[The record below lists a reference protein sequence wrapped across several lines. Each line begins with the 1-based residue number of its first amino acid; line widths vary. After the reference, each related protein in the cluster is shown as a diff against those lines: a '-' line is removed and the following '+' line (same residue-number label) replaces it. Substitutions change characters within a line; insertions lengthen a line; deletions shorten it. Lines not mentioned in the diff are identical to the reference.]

1 MDNAFLEKLVNEKI
15 QTTYAKI
22 ITYSF
27 DEKPLSSI
35 EGRVSSGSIQ
45 ANGASAVRRTLS
57 LSMVAKP
64 EIANIESLDNEIAIN
79 KKVKVYI
86 GRKNGFADYQK
97 YGDIVWFNCGLYVIS
112 SASINQST
120 SGWTISISGKDKMA
134 LLDGTAGGT
143 LPTAVTF
150 HEIFEDLGDGNY
162 KIDYPTIYQI
172 IQEAVNH
179 YGEIPLHD
187 IIINDLD
194 KVAKVL
200 IKYIGGKPIYF
211 AENYASF
218 AYAEDAVHTQK
229 YTYGQDVGYE
239 FTAFTYPGELVL
251 AAGATVVNLLEKICQ
266 ILGNYEYFFDLDGRF
281 IFQEKKNYLNTVSPI
296 AYLVPQDYIQSYS
309 TEAAYEI
316 RDSDTLVSLTRS
328 PRYED
333 IKNDFVVWGKNDSG
347 VDIHYR
353 LVIDEKPVLNKCKKY
368 MWSVV
373 DVMGDVI
380 NYLYTDTN
388 TKPDGAN
395 ELAASP
401 CEEWREEIYRNALER
416 QAQAQSTEPYDAEM
430 LAFWRLLYDPDN
442 KDWIYPDY
450 PEYNYWSPSVR
461 EDPASLVFWIDFI
474 DTTSEVGKY
483 AVSQIGRRMK
493 VVNND
498 NIKILFTKEI
508 PPIVFIPDY
517 QKVADLLEIEAP
529 ALKFTGTLAGATSCL
544 GNNRGFATFS
554 WRDVSQKGYSS
565 NGTDWTPARVL
576 YGFDAV
582 GCSNTRMVA
591 VDNTNKRSYYS
602 DNGGISWKTGSYSVG
617 FNILNITYC
626 NDRFLGFTG
635 SGSSFKIVHS
645 YDGISW
651 TITSDI
657 LPSRWKNDWGSF
669 AYGNGVYI
677 ARSNDSGFMYSTD
690 GLSWEHIT
698 VPSVKPGTTTSCLWN
713 KITYF
718 KGKFIATA
726 YGRDCVITS
735 ADGKNWEFV
744 ILPEKQYSQI
754 LVEYKDK
761 LYSFDNGHASLVT
774 EDGTTWTVWQDMSYI
789 KAAAVSQGKL
799 LLINRDET
807 YQCTEDMKNWI
818 TANYA
823 AAVREYCAANE
834 TNYLFQLSPQ
844 VESSFVHSS
853 TGSSAFDEIRNLLY
867 QYLVYNTTI
876 SISCL
881 PRYWYEPN
889 NMIYLE
895 NRENDIQGNYVITQ
909 YSLPLTYNG
918 TMSITMTQALTR
930 V

>member
-1 MDNAFLEKLVNEKI
+1 MNNSLLEKLVNEKI

-35 EGRVSSGSIQ
+35 EGRVSGGSIQ

-64 EIANIESLDNEIAIN
+64 EIANIENFDNEIAIN
-79 KKVKVYI
+79 KKVKIYI
-86 GRKNGFADYQK
+86 GRLVENE
-97 YGDIVWFNCGLYVIS
+97 IMWFNCGFYVIS
-112 SASINQST
+112 NASVNQST

-187 IIINDLD
+187 IIINDLE

-218 AYAEDAVHTQK
+218 AYAEDAVHIQK

-316 RDSDTLVSLTRS
+316 KDSDTLVSLTRS

-333 IKNDFVVWGKNDSG
+333 IKNDFVVWGKNTSG

-373 DVMGDVI
+373 NDMGDVI

-388 TKPDGAN
+388 TKPAEAK

-416 QAQAQSTEPYDAEM
+416 QVQAQSTEPYDAEM
-430 LAFWRLLYDPDN
+430 LAFWRLLYNPDN
-442 KDWIYPDY
+442 KDWVYANY
-450 PEYNYWSPSVR
+450 PEYNHWNPSVR
-461 EDPASLVFWIDFI
+461 EDPASLIFWIDFI

-498 NIKILFTKEI
+498 SIKILFTKQI

-517 QKVADLLEIEAP
+517 QEVADLLEIEYA
-529 ALKFTGTLAGATSCL
+529 
-544 GNNRGFATFS
+544 
-554 WRDVSQKGYSS
+554 
-565 NGTDWTPARVL
+565 
-576 YGFDAV
+576 DAED
-582 GCSNTRMVA
+582 A
-591 VDNTNKRSYYS
+591 
-602 DNGGISWKTGSYSVG
+602 
-617 FNILNITYC
+617 
-626 NDRFLGFTG
+626 
-635 SGSSFKIVHS
+635 
-645 YDGISW
+645 
-651 TITSDI
+651 
-657 LPSRWKNDWGSF
+657 
-669 AYGNGVYI
+669 A
-677 ARSNDSGFMYSTD
+677 
-690 GLSWEHIT
+690 
-698 VPSVKPGTTTSCLWN
+698 
-713 KITYF
+713 
-718 KGKFIATA
+718 
-726 YGRDCVITS
+726 
-735 ADGKNWEFV
+735 
-744 ILPEKQYSQI
+744 EK
-754 LVEYKDK
+754 
-761 LYSFDNGHASLVT
+761 
-774 EDGTTWTVWQDMSYI
+774 
-789 KAAAVSQGKL
+789 
-799 LLINRDET
+799 
-807 YQCTEDMKNWI
+807 
-818 TANYA
+818 
-823 AAVREYCAANE
+823 VREYCAANE
-834 TNYLFQLSPQ
+834 TNYFFQLSPQ
-844 VESSFVHSS
+844 VESSFVNSS

-895 NRENDIQGNYVITQ
+895 NRENGIQGNYVITQ

>member
-1 MDNAFLEKLVNEKI
+1 MNNSLLEKLVNEKI

-22 ITYSF
+22 VTYSF

-35 EGRVSSGSIQ
+35 EGRVSGGSIQ

-64 EIANIESLDNEIAIN
+64 EIANIENFDNEIAIN
-79 KKVKVYI
+79 KKVKIYI
-86 GRKNGFADYQK
+86 GRLVENE
-97 YGDIVWFNCGLYVIS
+97 IMWFNCGFYVIS
-112 SASINQST
+112 NASVNQST

-187 IIINDLD
+187 IIINDLE

-218 AYAEDAVHTQK
+218 AYAEDAVHIQK

-316 RDSDTLVSLTRS
+316 KDSDTLVSLTRS

-333 IKNDFVVWGKNDSG
+333 IKNDFVVWGKNTSG

-373 DVMGDVI
+373 NDMGDVI
-380 NYLYTDTN
+380 NYLYTDIN
-388 TKPDGAN
+388 TKPAEAK

-416 QAQAQSTEPYDAEM
+416 QVQAQSTEPYDAEM
-430 LAFWRLLYDPDN
+430 LAFWRLLYNPDN
-442 KDWIYPDY
+442 KDWVYANY
-450 PEYNYWSPSVR
+450 PEYNHWNPSVR
-461 EDPASLVFWIDFI
+461 EDPASLIFWIDFI

-498 NIKILFTKEI
+498 SIKILFTKQI

-517 QKVADLLEIEAP
+517 QEVADLLEIEYA
-529 ALKFTGTLAGATSCL
+529 
-544 GNNRGFATFS
+544 
-554 WRDVSQKGYSS
+554 
-565 NGTDWTPARVL
+565 
-576 YGFDAV
+576 DAED
-582 GCSNTRMVA
+582 A
-591 VDNTNKRSYYS
+591 
-602 DNGGISWKTGSYSVG
+602 
-617 FNILNITYC
+617 
-626 NDRFLGFTG
+626 
-635 SGSSFKIVHS
+635 
-645 YDGISW
+645 
-651 TITSDI
+651 
-657 LPSRWKNDWGSF
+657 
-669 AYGNGVYI
+669 A
-677 ARSNDSGFMYSTD
+677 
-690 GLSWEHIT
+690 
-698 VPSVKPGTTTSCLWN
+698 
-713 KITYF
+713 
-718 KGKFIATA
+718 
-726 YGRDCVITS
+726 
-735 ADGKNWEFV
+735 
-744 ILPEKQYSQI
+744 EK
-754 LVEYKDK
+754 
-761 LYSFDNGHASLVT
+761 
-774 EDGTTWTVWQDMSYI
+774 
-789 KAAAVSQGKL
+789 
-799 LLINRDET
+799 
-807 YQCTEDMKNWI
+807 
-818 TANYA
+818 
-823 AAVREYCAANE
+823 VREYCAANE
-834 TNYLFQLSPQ
+834 TNYFFQLSLQ
-844 VESSFVHSS
+844 VESSFVNSS

-895 NRENDIQGNYVITQ
+895 NRENGIQGNYVITQ

>member
-1 MDNAFLEKLVNEKI
+1 MNNSLLEKLVNEKI

-22 ITYSF
+22 VTYSF

-35 EGRVSSGSIQ
+35 EGRVSGGSIQ

-64 EIANIESLDNEIAIN
+64 EIANIENLDNEIAIN

-86 GRKNGFADYQK
+86 GRLVKNE
-97 YGDIVWFNCGLYVIS
+97 IMWFNCGFYVIS
-112 SASINQST
+112 SASVNQST

-187 IIINDLD
+187 IIINDLE

-239 FTAFTYPGELVL
+239 FTTFTYPGELVL

-309 TEAAYEI
+309 TEATYEI
-316 RDSDTLVSLTRS
+316 KDSDTLVSLTRS

-333 IKNDFVVWGKNDSG
+333 IKNDFVVWGKNASG

-373 DVMGDVI
+373 DDAGDVI

-388 TKPDGAN
+388 TKPAEAK

-401 CEEWREEIYRNALER
+401 CGEWREEIYRNALER
-416 QAQAQSTEPYDAEM
+416 QVQAQSTEPYDAEM
-430 LAFWRLLYDPDN
+430 LAFWRLLYNPDN
-442 KDWIYPDY
+442 KDWVYADY
-450 PEYNYWSPSVR
+450 PAYNYWNPSVK
-461 EDPASLVFWIDFI
+461 EDPASLIFWIDFI

-498 NIKILFTKEI
+498 DIKILFTKQI

-517 QKVADLLEIEAP
+517 QEVADLLEIEYA
-529 ALKFTGTLAGATSCL
+529 
-544 GNNRGFATFS
+544 
-554 WRDVSQKGYSS
+554 
-565 NGTDWTPARVL
+565 
-576 YGFDAV
+576 DAED
-582 GCSNTRMVA
+582 A
-591 VDNTNKRSYYS
+591 
-602 DNGGISWKTGSYSVG
+602 
-617 FNILNITYC
+617 
-626 NDRFLGFTG
+626 
-635 SGSSFKIVHS
+635 
-645 YDGISW
+645 
-651 TITSDI
+651 
-657 LPSRWKNDWGSF
+657 
-669 AYGNGVYI
+669 A
-677 ARSNDSGFMYSTD
+677 
-690 GLSWEHIT
+690 
-698 VPSVKPGTTTSCLWN
+698 
-713 KITYF
+713 
-718 KGKFIATA
+718 
-726 YGRDCVITS
+726 
-735 ADGKNWEFV
+735 
-744 ILPEKQYSQI
+744 EK
-754 LVEYKDK
+754 
-761 LYSFDNGHASLVT
+761 
-774 EDGTTWTVWQDMSYI
+774 
-789 KAAAVSQGKL
+789 
-799 LLINRDET
+799 
-807 YQCTEDMKNWI
+807 
-818 TANYA
+818 
-823 AAVREYCAANE
+823 VREYCAANE
-834 TNYLFQLSPQ
+834 TNYFFQLSPQ

-867 QYLVYNTTI
+867 QYLIYNTTI

-895 NRENDIQGNYVITQ
+895 NRENGIQGNYVITQ

>member
-1 MDNAFLEKLVNEKI
+1 MDNILLEKLVNEKI

-35 EGRVSSGSIQ
+35 EGRVSGGSIQ

-64 EIANIESLDNEIAIN
+64 EIANIENLDNEIAIN
-79 KKVKVYI
+79 KKIKVYI
-86 GRKNGFADYQK
+86 GRLVENE
-97 YGDIVWFNCGLYVIS
+97 IMWFNCGFYVIS
-112 SASINQST
+112 SASVNQST

-187 IIINDLD
+187 IIINDLE

-316 RDSDTLVSLTRS
+316 KDSDTLVSLTRS

-333 IKNDFVVWGKNDSG
+333 IKNDFVVWGKNASG

-373 DVMGDVI
+373 NDMGDVI

-388 TKPDGAN
+388 TKPAEAK
-395 ELAASP
+395 ELVASP

-416 QAQAQSTEPYDAEM
+416 QAQVQPTEPYDAEM

-442 KDWIYPDY
+442 KDWVYADY
-450 PEYNYWSPSVR
+450 PEYNHWNPSVR

-498 NIKILFTKEI
+498 NIKILFTKQI

-517 QKVADLLEIEAP
+517 QEVADLLEIEYINAE
-529 ALKFTGTLAGATSCL
+529 
-544 GNNRGFATFS
+544 
-554 WRDVSQKGYSS
+554 
-565 NGTDWTPARVL
+565 
-576 YGFDAV
+576 DA
-582 GCSNTRMVA
+582 A
-591 VDNTNKRSYYS
+591 
-602 DNGGISWKTGSYSVG
+602 
-617 FNILNITYC
+617 
-626 NDRFLGFTG
+626 
-635 SGSSFKIVHS
+635 
-645 YDGISW
+645 
-651 TITSDI
+651 
-657 LPSRWKNDWGSF
+657 
-669 AYGNGVYI
+669 
-677 ARSNDSGFMYSTD
+677 
-690 GLSWEHIT
+690 
-698 VPSVKPGTTTSCLWN
+698 
-713 KITYF
+713 
-718 KGKFIATA
+718 
-726 YGRDCVITS
+726 
-735 ADGKNWEFV
+735 
-744 ILPEKQYSQI
+744 EK
-754 LVEYKDK
+754 
-761 LYSFDNGHASLVT
+761 
-774 EDGTTWTVWQDMSYI
+774 
-789 KAAAVSQGKL
+789 
-799 LLINRDET
+799 
-807 YQCTEDMKNWI
+807 
-818 TANYA
+818 
-823 AAVREYCAANE
+823 VREYCAANE
-834 TNYLFQLSPQ
+834 TNYFFQLSPQ

-867 QYLVYNTTI
+867 QYLIYNTTI

-895 NRENDIQGNYVITQ
+895 NRENGIQGNYVITQ

>member
-1 MDNAFLEKLVNEKI
+1 MNNSLLKKLVNEKI

-22 ITYSF
+22 VTYSF

-35 EGRVSSGSIQ
+35 EGRVSGGSIQ

-64 EIANIESLDNEIAIN
+64 EIANIENLDNEIAIN

-86 GRKNGFADYQK
+86 GRLMENE
-97 YGDIVWFNCGLYVIS
+97 IMWFNCGFYVIS
-112 SASINQST
+112 SASVNQST

-187 IIINDLD
+187 IIINDLE

-218 AYAEDAVHTQK
+218 AYAEDAVHTKK

-296 AYLVPQDYIQSYS
+296 TYLVPQDYIQSYS
-309 TEAAYEI
+309 TEATYEI
-316 RDSDTLVSLTRS
+316 KDSDTLVSLTRS

-333 IKNDFVVWGKNDSG
+333 IKNDFVVWGKNASG

-373 DVMGDVI
+373 NDMGDVI

-388 TKPDGAN
+388 TKPAEAK
-395 ELAASP
+395 ELVASP

-416 QAQAQSTEPYDAEM
+416 QAQVQSTEPYDAEM

-442 KDWIYPDY
+442 KDWVYADY
-450 PEYNYWSPSVR
+450 PEYNYWNPSVR

-498 NIKILFTKEI
+498 DIKILFTKQI

-517 QKVADLLEIEAP
+517 QEVADLLEIEYTNAE
-529 ALKFTGTLAGATSCL
+529 
-544 GNNRGFATFS
+544 
-554 WRDVSQKGYSS
+554 
-565 NGTDWTPARVL
+565 
-576 YGFDAV
+576 DA
-582 GCSNTRMVA
+582 A
-591 VDNTNKRSYYS
+591 
-602 DNGGISWKTGSYSVG
+602 
-617 FNILNITYC
+617 
-626 NDRFLGFTG
+626 
-635 SGSSFKIVHS
+635 
-645 YDGISW
+645 
-651 TITSDI
+651 
-657 LPSRWKNDWGSF
+657 
-669 AYGNGVYI
+669 
-677 ARSNDSGFMYSTD
+677 
-690 GLSWEHIT
+690 
-698 VPSVKPGTTTSCLWN
+698 
-713 KITYF
+713 
-718 KGKFIATA
+718 
-726 YGRDCVITS
+726 
-735 ADGKNWEFV
+735 
-744 ILPEKQYSQI
+744 EK
-754 LVEYKDK
+754 
-761 LYSFDNGHASLVT
+761 
-774 EDGTTWTVWQDMSYI
+774 
-789 KAAAVSQGKL
+789 
-799 LLINRDET
+799 
-807 YQCTEDMKNWI
+807 
-818 TANYA
+818 
-823 AAVREYCAANE
+823 VREYCAANE
-834 TNYLFQLSPQ
+834 TNYFFQLSPQ

-853 TGSSAFDEIRNLLY
+853 TGPSAFDEIRNLLY
-867 QYLVYNTTI
+867 QYLIYNTTI

-895 NRENDIQGNYVITQ
+895 NRENGIQGNYVITQ

>member
-1 MDNAFLEKLVNEKI
+1 MNNSLLEKLVNEKI

-22 ITYSF
+22 VTYSF

-35 EGRVSSGSIQ
+35 EGRVSGGSIQ

-57 LSMVAKP
+57 LSMAAKP
-64 EIANIESLDNEIAIN
+64 EIANIENLDNEIAIN

-86 GRKNGFADYQK
+86 GRLVENE
-97 YGDIVWFNCGLYVIS
+97 IMWFNCGFYVIS
-112 SASINQST
+112 SASVNQST

-187 IIINDLD
+187 IIINDLE

-316 RDSDTLVSLTRS
+316 KDSDTLVSLTRS

-333 IKNDFVVWGKNDSG
+333 IKNDFVVWGKNTSG

-373 DVMGDVI
+373 NDMGDVI

-388 TKPDGAN
+388 TKPAEAK

-416 QAQAQSTEPYDAEM
+416 QVQVQSTEPYDAEM
-430 LAFWRLLYDPDN
+430 LAFWRLLYNPDN
-442 KDWIYPDY
+442 KDWVYANY
-450 PEYNYWSPSVR
+450 PEYNHWNPSVR
-461 EDPASLVFWIDFI
+461 EDPASLIFWIDFI

-498 NIKILFTKEI
+498 SIKILFTKQI

-517 QKVADLLEIEAP
+517 QEVADLLEIEYAD
-529 ALKFTGTLAGATSCL
+529 AE
-544 GNNRGFATFS
+544 
-554 WRDVSQKGYSS
+554 
-565 NGTDWTPARVL
+565 
-576 YGFDAV
+576 DAV
-582 GCSNTRMVA
+582 
-591 VDNTNKRSYYS
+591 
-602 DNGGISWKTGSYSVG
+602 
-617 FNILNITYC
+617 
-626 NDRFLGFTG
+626 
-635 SGSSFKIVHS
+635 
-645 YDGISW
+645 
-651 TITSDI
+651 
-657 LPSRWKNDWGSF
+657 
-669 AYGNGVYI
+669 
-677 ARSNDSGFMYSTD
+677 
-690 GLSWEHIT
+690 
-698 VPSVKPGTTTSCLWN
+698 
-713 KITYF
+713 
-718 KGKFIATA
+718 
-726 YGRDCVITS
+726 
-735 ADGKNWEFV
+735 
-744 ILPEKQYSQI
+744 EK
-754 LVEYKDK
+754 
-761 LYSFDNGHASLVT
+761 
-774 EDGTTWTVWQDMSYI
+774 
-789 KAAAVSQGKL
+789 
-799 LLINRDET
+799 
-807 YQCTEDMKNWI
+807 
-818 TANYA
+818 
-823 AAVREYCAANE
+823 VREYCAANE
-834 TNYLFQLSPQ
+834 TNYFFQLSPQ
-844 VESSFVHSS
+844 VESSFVNSS

-895 NRENDIQGNYVITQ
+895 NRENGIQGNYVITQ

>member
-1 MDNAFLEKLVNEKI
+1 MNNSLLEKLVNEKI

-35 EGRVSSGSIQ
+35 EGRVSGGSIQ

-64 EIANIESLDNEIAIN
+64 EIANIENLDNEIAIN

-86 GRKNGFADYQK
+86 GRLMENE
-97 YGDIVWFNCGLYVIS
+97 IMWFNCGFYVIS
-112 SASINQST
+112 SASVNQST

-187 IIINDLD
+187 IIINDLE

-316 RDSDTLVSLTRS
+316 KDSDTLVSLTRS

-333 IKNDFVVWGKNDSG
+333 IKNDFVVWGKNASG

-373 DVMGDVI
+373 NDMGDVI

-388 TKPDGAN
+388 TKPAEAK

-416 QAQAQSTEPYDAEM
+416 QAQVQSTEPYDAEM

-442 KDWIYPDY
+442 KDWVYADY
-450 PEYNYWSPSVR
+450 PEYNHWNPSVR

-498 NIKILFTKEI
+498 DIKILFTKQI

-517 QKVADLLEIEAP
+517 QEVADLLEIEYTNAE
-529 ALKFTGTLAGATSCL
+529 
-544 GNNRGFATFS
+544 
-554 WRDVSQKGYSS
+554 
-565 NGTDWTPARVL
+565 
-576 YGFDAV
+576 DA
-582 GCSNTRMVA
+582 A
-591 VDNTNKRSYYS
+591 
-602 DNGGISWKTGSYSVG
+602 
-617 FNILNITYC
+617 
-626 NDRFLGFTG
+626 
-635 SGSSFKIVHS
+635 
-645 YDGISW
+645 
-651 TITSDI
+651 
-657 LPSRWKNDWGSF
+657 
-669 AYGNGVYI
+669 
-677 ARSNDSGFMYSTD
+677 
-690 GLSWEHIT
+690 
-698 VPSVKPGTTTSCLWN
+698 
-713 KITYF
+713 
-718 KGKFIATA
+718 
-726 YGRDCVITS
+726 
-735 ADGKNWEFV
+735 
-744 ILPEKQYSQI
+744 EK
-754 LVEYKDK
+754 
-761 LYSFDNGHASLVT
+761 
-774 EDGTTWTVWQDMSYI
+774 
-789 KAAAVSQGKL
+789 
-799 LLINRDET
+799 
-807 YQCTEDMKNWI
+807 
-818 TANYA
+818 
-823 AAVREYCAANE
+823 VREYCAANE
-834 TNYLFQLSPQ
+834 TNYFFQLSPQ

-853 TGSSAFDEIRNLLY
+853 TGPSAFDEIRNLLY
-867 QYLVYNTTI
+867 QYLIYNTTI

-895 NRENDIQGNYVITQ
+895 NRENGIQGNYVITQ

>member
-1 MDNAFLEKLVNEKI
+1 MNNSLLEKLVNEKI

-22 ITYSF
+22 VTYSF

-35 EGRVSSGSIQ
+35 EGRVSGGSIQ

-64 EIANIESLDNEIAIN
+64 EIANIENLDNEIAIN

-86 GRKNGFADYQK
+86 GRLMENE
-97 YGDIVWFNCGLYVIS
+97 IMWFNCGFYVIS
-112 SASINQST
+112 SASVNQST

-187 IIINDLD
+187 IIINDLE

-218 AYAEDAVHTQK
+218 AYAEDAIHTQK

-316 RDSDTLVSLTRS
+316 KDSDTLVSLTRS

-333 IKNDFVVWGKNDSG
+333 IKNDFVVWGKNASG

-373 DVMGDVI
+373 NDMGDVI

-388 TKPDGAN
+388 TKPAEAK
-395 ELAASP
+395 ELIASP

-416 QAQAQSTEPYDAEM
+416 QAQVQSTEPYDAEM

-442 KDWIYPDY
+442 KDWVYANYPA
-450 PEYNYWSPSVR
+450 YNHWNPSVR

-498 NIKILFTKEI
+498 SIKILFTKQI

-517 QKVADLLEIEAP
+517 QEVADLLEIEYTNAE
-529 ALKFTGTLAGATSCL
+529 
-544 GNNRGFATFS
+544 
-554 WRDVSQKGYSS
+554 
-565 NGTDWTPARVL
+565 
-576 YGFDAV
+576 DA
-582 GCSNTRMVA
+582 A
-591 VDNTNKRSYYS
+591 
-602 DNGGISWKTGSYSVG
+602 
-617 FNILNITYC
+617 
-626 NDRFLGFTG
+626 
-635 SGSSFKIVHS
+635 
-645 YDGISW
+645 
-651 TITSDI
+651 
-657 LPSRWKNDWGSF
+657 
-669 AYGNGVYI
+669 
-677 ARSNDSGFMYSTD
+677 
-690 GLSWEHIT
+690 
-698 VPSVKPGTTTSCLWN
+698 
-713 KITYF
+713 
-718 KGKFIATA
+718 
-726 YGRDCVITS
+726 
-735 ADGKNWEFV
+735 
-744 ILPEKQYSQI
+744 EK
-754 LVEYKDK
+754 
-761 LYSFDNGHASLVT
+761 
-774 EDGTTWTVWQDMSYI
+774 
-789 KAAAVSQGKL
+789 
-799 LLINRDET
+799 
-807 YQCTEDMKNWI
+807 
-818 TANYA
+818 
-823 AAVREYCAANE
+823 VREYCAANE
-834 TNYLFQLSPQ
+834 TNYFFQLSPQ

-867 QYLVYNTTI
+867 QYLIYNTTI

-895 NRENDIQGNYVITQ
+895 NRENGIQGNYVITQ

>member
-1 MDNAFLEKLVNEKI
+1 MNNQLLEKLVNEKI

-22 ITYSF
+22 VTYSF

-35 EGRVSSGSIQ
+35 EGRVSGGSIQ

-64 EIANIESLDNEIAIN
+64 EIANIENLDNEIAIN

-86 GRKNGFADYQK
+86 GRLAENE
-97 YGDIVWFNCGLYVIS
+97 IMWFNCGFYVIS
-112 SASINQST
+112 SASVNQST

-187 IIINDLD
+187 IIINDLE

-316 RDSDTLVSLTRS
+316 KDSDTLVSLTRS

-333 IKNDFVVWGKNDSG
+333 IKNDFVVWGKNASG

-373 DVMGDVI
+373 NDMGDVI

-388 TKPDGAN
+388 AKPAEAK

-416 QAQAQSTEPYDAEM
+416 QAQVQSTEPYDAEM

-442 KDWIYPDY
+442 KDWVYANY
-450 PEYNYWSPSVR
+450 PEYNHWNPSVR

-498 NIKILFTKEI
+498 NIKILFTKQI

-517 QKVADLLEIEAP
+517 QEVADLLEIEYTNAE
-529 ALKFTGTLAGATSCL
+529 
-544 GNNRGFATFS
+544 
-554 WRDVSQKGYSS
+554 
-565 NGTDWTPARVL
+565 
-576 YGFDAV
+576 DA
-582 GCSNTRMVA
+582 A
-591 VDNTNKRSYYS
+591 
-602 DNGGISWKTGSYSVG
+602 
-617 FNILNITYC
+617 
-626 NDRFLGFTG
+626 
-635 SGSSFKIVHS
+635 
-645 YDGISW
+645 
-651 TITSDI
+651 
-657 LPSRWKNDWGSF
+657 
-669 AYGNGVYI
+669 
-677 ARSNDSGFMYSTD
+677 
-690 GLSWEHIT
+690 
-698 VPSVKPGTTTSCLWN
+698 
-713 KITYF
+713 
-718 KGKFIATA
+718 
-726 YGRDCVITS
+726 
-735 ADGKNWEFV
+735 
-744 ILPEKQYSQI
+744 EK
-754 LVEYKDK
+754 
-761 LYSFDNGHASLVT
+761 
-774 EDGTTWTVWQDMSYI
+774 
-789 KAAAVSQGKL
+789 
-799 LLINRDET
+799 
-807 YQCTEDMKNWI
+807 
-818 TANYA
+818 
-823 AAVREYCAANE
+823 VREYCAANE
-834 TNYLFQLSPQ
+834 TNYFFQLSPQ

-867 QYLVYNTTI
+867 QYLIYNTTI

-895 NRENDIQGNYVITQ
+895 NRENGIQGNYVITQ

>member
-1 MDNAFLEKLVNEKI
+1 MDNILLEKLVNEKI

-35 EGRVSSGSIQ
+35 EGRVSGGSIQ

-57 LSMVAKP
+57 LSMIAKP
-64 EIANIESLDNEIAIN
+64 EIANIENLDNEIAIN

-86 GRKNGFADYQK
+86 GRLA
-97 YGDIVWFNCGLYVIS
+97 GDEIMWFNCGFYVIS
-112 SASINQST
+112 SASVNQST

-187 IIINDLD
+187 IIINDLE

-251 AAGATVVNLLEKICQ
+251 AAGATVVNILEKICQ

-296 AYLVPQDYIQSYS
+296 TYLVPQDYIQSYS
-309 TEAAYEI
+309 TEATYEI
-316 RDSDTLVSLTRS
+316 KDSDTLVSLTRS

-333 IKNDFVVWGKNDSG
+333 IKNDFVVWGKNASG

-373 DVMGDVI
+373 NDMGDVI

-388 TKPDGAN
+388 TKPAEAK
-395 ELAASP
+395 ELVASP

-416 QAQAQSTEPYDAEM
+416 QAQVQSTEPYDAEM

-442 KDWIYPDY
+442 KDWVYADY
-450 PEYNYWSPSVR
+450 PEYNYWNPSVR

-498 NIKILFTKEI
+498 NIKILFAKQI

-517 QKVADLLEIEAP
+517 QEVADLLEIEYTNAE
-529 ALKFTGTLAGATSCL
+529 
-544 GNNRGFATFS
+544 
-554 WRDVSQKGYSS
+554 
-565 NGTDWTPARVL
+565 
-576 YGFDAV
+576 DA
-582 GCSNTRMVA
+582 A
-591 VDNTNKRSYYS
+591 
-602 DNGGISWKTGSYSVG
+602 
-617 FNILNITYC
+617 
-626 NDRFLGFTG
+626 
-635 SGSSFKIVHS
+635 
-645 YDGISW
+645 
-651 TITSDI
+651 
-657 LPSRWKNDWGSF
+657 
-669 AYGNGVYI
+669 
-677 ARSNDSGFMYSTD
+677 
-690 GLSWEHIT
+690 
-698 VPSVKPGTTTSCLWN
+698 
-713 KITYF
+713 
-718 KGKFIATA
+718 
-726 YGRDCVITS
+726 
-735 ADGKNWEFV
+735 
-744 ILPEKQYSQI
+744 EK
-754 LVEYKDK
+754 
-761 LYSFDNGHASLVT
+761 
-774 EDGTTWTVWQDMSYI
+774 
-789 KAAAVSQGKL
+789 
-799 LLINRDET
+799 
-807 YQCTEDMKNWI
+807 
-818 TANYA
+818 
-823 AAVREYCAANE
+823 VREYCAANE
-834 TNYLFQLSPQ
+834 TNYFFKLSPQ
-844 VESSFVHSS
+844 VESSFVNSS
-853 TGSSAFDEIRNLLY
+853 TGVSAFDEIRNLLY

-895 NRENDIQGNYVITQ
+895 NRENGIQGNYVITQ

>member
-1 MDNAFLEKLVNEKI
+1 MNNQLLEKLVNEKI

-22 ITYSF
+22 VTYSF

-35 EGRVSSGSIQ
+35 EGRVSGGSIQ

-86 GRKNGFADYQK
+86 GRLVGNE
-97 YGDIVWFNCGLYVIS
+97 IMWFNCGFYVIS
-112 SASINQST
+112 SASVNQST

-187 IIINDLD
+187 IIINDLE

-316 RDSDTLVSLTRS
+316 KDSDTLVSLTRS

-333 IKNDFVVWGKNDSG
+333 IKNDFVVWGKNASG

-373 DVMGDVI
+373 DDMGDII

-388 TKPDGAN
+388 TKPAEAK
-395 ELAASP
+395 ELVASP

-416 QAQAQSTEPYDAEM
+416 QAQVQSTEPYDAEM

-442 KDWIYPDY
+442 KDWVYADY
-450 PEYNYWSPSVR
+450 PEYNHWNPSVR

-498 NIKILFTKEI
+498 NIKILFTKQI

-517 QKVADLLEIEAP
+517 QEVADLLEIEYA
-529 ALKFTGTLAGATSCL
+529 
-544 GNNRGFATFS
+544 
-554 WRDVSQKGYSS
+554 
-565 NGTDWTPARVL
+565 
-576 YGFDAV
+576 DAED
-582 GCSNTRMVA
+582 A
-591 VDNTNKRSYYS
+591 
-602 DNGGISWKTGSYSVG
+602 
-617 FNILNITYC
+617 
-626 NDRFLGFTG
+626 
-635 SGSSFKIVHS
+635 
-645 YDGISW
+645 
-651 TITSDI
+651 
-657 LPSRWKNDWGSF
+657 
-669 AYGNGVYI
+669 A
-677 ARSNDSGFMYSTD
+677 
-690 GLSWEHIT
+690 
-698 VPSVKPGTTTSCLWN
+698 
-713 KITYF
+713 
-718 KGKFIATA
+718 
-726 YGRDCVITS
+726 
-735 ADGKNWEFV
+735 
-744 ILPEKQYSQI
+744 EK
-754 LVEYKDK
+754 
-761 LYSFDNGHASLVT
+761 
-774 EDGTTWTVWQDMSYI
+774 
-789 KAAAVSQGKL
+789 
-799 LLINRDET
+799 
-807 YQCTEDMKNWI
+807 
-818 TANYA
+818 
-823 AAVREYCAANE
+823 VREYCTANE
-834 TNYLFQLSPQ
+834 TNYFFQLSPQ
-844 VESSFVHSS
+844 VESSFVNSS

-867 QYLVYNTTI
+867 QYLIYNTTI

-895 NRENDIQGNYVITQ
+895 NRENGIQGNYVITQ

>member
-1 MDNAFLEKLVNEKI
+1 MDNILLEKLVNEKI

-35 EGRVSSGSIQ
+35 EGRVSGGSIQ

-64 EIANIESLDNEIAIN
+64 EIANIENLDNEIAIN

-86 GRKNGFADYQK
+86 GRLVENE
-97 YGDIVWFNCGLYVIS
+97 IMWFNCGFYVIS
-112 SASINQST
+112 SASVNQST

-187 IIINDLD
+187 IIINDLE

-296 AYLVPQDYIQSYS
+296 TYLIPQDYIQSYS

-316 RDSDTLVSLTRS
+316 KDSDTLVSLTRS

-333 IKNDFVVWGKNDSG
+333 IKNDFVVWGKNASG

-368 MWSVV
+368 MWSVI
-373 DVMGDVI
+373 DTAGDVI

-388 TKPDGAN
+388 TKPAEAK
-395 ELAASP
+395 ELVASP

-416 QAQAQSTEPYDAEM
+416 QAQVQSTEPYDAEM

-442 KDWIYPDY
+442 KDWVYADY
-450 PEYNYWSPSVR
+450 PEYNYWNPSVR

-498 NIKILFTKEI
+498 DIKILFTKQI

-517 QKVADLLEIEAP
+517 QEIADLLEIEYTNAE
-529 ALKFTGTLAGATSCL
+529 
-544 GNNRGFATFS
+544 
-554 WRDVSQKGYSS
+554 
-565 NGTDWTPARVL
+565 
-576 YGFDAV
+576 DA
-582 GCSNTRMVA
+582 A
-591 VDNTNKRSYYS
+591 
-602 DNGGISWKTGSYSVG
+602 
-617 FNILNITYC
+617 
-626 NDRFLGFTG
+626 
-635 SGSSFKIVHS
+635 
-645 YDGISW
+645 
-651 TITSDI
+651 
-657 LPSRWKNDWGSF
+657 
-669 AYGNGVYI
+669 
-677 ARSNDSGFMYSTD
+677 
-690 GLSWEHIT
+690 
-698 VPSVKPGTTTSCLWN
+698 
-713 KITYF
+713 
-718 KGKFIATA
+718 
-726 YGRDCVITS
+726 
-735 ADGKNWEFV
+735 
-744 ILPEKQYSQI
+744 EK
-754 LVEYKDK
+754 
-761 LYSFDNGHASLVT
+761 
-774 EDGTTWTVWQDMSYI
+774 
-789 KAAAVSQGKL
+789 
-799 LLINRDET
+799 
-807 YQCTEDMKNWI
+807 
-818 TANYA
+818 
-823 AAVREYCAANE
+823 VREYCAANE
-834 TNYLFQLSPQ
+834 TNYFFQLSPQ

-853 TGSSAFDEIRNLLY
+853 TGPSAFDEIRNLLY
-867 QYLVYNTTI
+867 QYLIYNTTI

-895 NRENDIQGNYVITQ
+895 NRENGIQGNYVITQ

>member
-1 MDNAFLEKLVNEKI
+1 MNNSLLEKLVNEKI

-35 EGRVSSGSIQ
+35 EGRVSGGSIQ

-57 LSMVAKP
+57 LSMIAKP
-64 EIANIESLDNEIAIN
+64 EIANIEDLDNEIAIN

-86 GRKNGFADYQK
+86 GRLVENE
-97 YGDIVWFNCGLYVIS
+97 IMWFNCGFYVIS
-112 SASINQST
+112 SASVNQST

-187 IIINDLD
+187 IIINDLE

-239 FTAFTYPGELVL
+239 FTAFTYPGELVF

-296 AYLVPQDYIQSYS
+296 TYLVPQDYIQSYS

-316 RDSDTLVSLTRS
+316 KDSDTLVSLTRS

-333 IKNDFVVWGKNDSG
+333 IKNDFVVWGKNASG

-373 DVMGDVI
+373 NDMGDVI

-388 TKPDGAN
+388 TKPAEAK
-395 ELAASP
+395 ELVASP

-416 QAQAQSTEPYDAEM
+416 QAQVQSTEPYDAEM

-442 KDWIYPDY
+442 KDWIYADY
-450 PEYNYWSPSVR
+450 PEYNHWNPSVR

-498 NIKILFTKEI
+498 NIKILFTKQI

-517 QKVADLLEIEAP
+517 QEVADLLEIEYTNAE
-529 ALKFTGTLAGATSCL
+529 
-544 GNNRGFATFS
+544 
-554 WRDVSQKGYSS
+554 
-565 NGTDWTPARVL
+565 
-576 YGFDAV
+576 DA
-582 GCSNTRMVA
+582 A
-591 VDNTNKRSYYS
+591 
-602 DNGGISWKTGSYSVG
+602 
-617 FNILNITYC
+617 
-626 NDRFLGFTG
+626 
-635 SGSSFKIVHS
+635 
-645 YDGISW
+645 
-651 TITSDI
+651 
-657 LPSRWKNDWGSF
+657 
-669 AYGNGVYI
+669 
-677 ARSNDSGFMYSTD
+677 
-690 GLSWEHIT
+690 
-698 VPSVKPGTTTSCLWN
+698 
-713 KITYF
+713 
-718 KGKFIATA
+718 
-726 YGRDCVITS
+726 
-735 ADGKNWEFV
+735 
-744 ILPEKQYSQI
+744 EK
-754 LVEYKDK
+754 
-761 LYSFDNGHASLVT
+761 
-774 EDGTTWTVWQDMSYI
+774 
-789 KAAAVSQGKL
+789 
-799 LLINRDET
+799 
-807 YQCTEDMKNWI
+807 
-818 TANYA
+818 
-823 AAVREYCAANE
+823 VREYCAANE
-834 TNYLFQLSPQ
+834 TNYFFQLSPQ

-853 TGSSAFDEIRNLLY
+853 TGPSAFDEIRNLLY

-895 NRENDIQGNYVITQ
+895 NRENGIQGNYVITQ

>member
-1 MDNAFLEKLVNEKI
+1 MNNSLLEKLVNEKI

-22 ITYSF
+22 VTYSF

-35 EGRVSSGSIQ
+35 EGRVSGGSIQ

-64 EIANIESLDNEIAIN
+64 EIANIENLDNEIAIN

-86 GRKNGFADYQK
+86 GRLMENE
-97 YGDIVWFNCGLYVIS
+97 IMWFNCGFYVIS
-112 SASINQST
+112 SASVNQST

-187 IIINDLD
+187 IIINDLE

-316 RDSDTLVSLTRS
+316 KDSDTLVSLTRS

-333 IKNDFVVWGKNDSG
+333 IKNDFVVWGKNASG

-373 DVMGDVI
+373 NDMGDVI

-388 TKPDGAN
+388 TKPAEAK
-395 ELAASP
+395 ELVASP

-416 QAQAQSTEPYDAEM
+416 QAQVQSTEPYDAEM
-430 LAFWRLLYDPDN
+430 LAFWRLLYNPDN
-442 KDWIYPDY
+442 KDWVYADY
-450 PEYNYWSPSVR
+450 PAYNHWNPSVR
-461 EDPASLVFWIDFI
+461 EDPASLIFWIDFI

-498 NIKILFTKEI
+498 DIKVLFTKQI

-517 QKVADLLEIEAP
+517 QEVADLLEIEYAN
-529 ALKFTGTLAGATSCL
+529 AE
-544 GNNRGFATFS
+544 
-554 WRDVSQKGYSS
+554 
-565 NGTDWTPARVL
+565 
-576 YGFDAV
+576 DA
-582 GCSNTRMVA
+582 A
-591 VDNTNKRSYYS
+591 
-602 DNGGISWKTGSYSVG
+602 
-617 FNILNITYC
+617 
-626 NDRFLGFTG
+626 
-635 SGSSFKIVHS
+635 
-645 YDGISW
+645 
-651 TITSDI
+651 
-657 LPSRWKNDWGSF
+657 
-669 AYGNGVYI
+669 
-677 ARSNDSGFMYSTD
+677 
-690 GLSWEHIT
+690 
-698 VPSVKPGTTTSCLWN
+698 
-713 KITYF
+713 
-718 KGKFIATA
+718 
-726 YGRDCVITS
+726 
-735 ADGKNWEFV
+735 
-744 ILPEKQYSQI
+744 EK
-754 LVEYKDK
+754 
-761 LYSFDNGHASLVT
+761 
-774 EDGTTWTVWQDMSYI
+774 
-789 KAAAVSQGKL
+789 
-799 LLINRDET
+799 
-807 YQCTEDMKNWI
+807 
-818 TANYA
+818 
-823 AAVREYCAANE
+823 VREYCAANE
-834 TNYLFQLSPQ
+834 TNYFFQLSPQ

-853 TGSSAFDEIRNLLY
+853 TGPSAFDEIRNLLY
-867 QYLVYNTTI
+867 QYLIYNTTI

-895 NRENDIQGNYVITQ
+895 NRENGIQGNYVITQ

-918 TMSITMTQALTR
+918 TMSIIMTQALTR

>member
-1 MDNAFLEKLVNEKI
+1 MNNSLLEKLVNEKI

-22 ITYSF
+22 VTYSF

-35 EGRVSSGSIQ
+35 EGRVSGGSIQ

-64 EIANIESLDNEIAIN
+64 EIANIENLDNEIAIN

-86 GRKNGFADYQK
+86 GRLMENE
-97 YGDIVWFNCGLYVIS
+97 IMWFNCGFYVIS
-112 SASINQST
+112 SASVNQST

-187 IIINDLD
+187 IIINDLE

-218 AYAEDAVHTQK
+218 AYAEDAIHTQK

-316 RDSDTLVSLTRS
+316 KDSDTLVSLTRS

-333 IKNDFVVWGKNDSG
+333 IKNDFVVWGKNASG

-373 DVMGDVI
+373 NDMGDVI

-388 TKPDGAN
+388 TKPAEAK

-416 QAQAQSTEPYDAEM
+416 QAQVQSTEPYDAEM

-442 KDWIYPDY
+442 KDWVYVDY
-450 PEYNYWSPSVR
+450 PEYNHWNPSVR

-498 NIKILFTKEI
+498 DIKILFTKQI

-517 QKVADLLEIEAP
+517 QEVADLLEIEYTNAE
-529 ALKFTGTLAGATSCL
+529 
-544 GNNRGFATFS
+544 
-554 WRDVSQKGYSS
+554 
-565 NGTDWTPARVL
+565 
-576 YGFDAV
+576 DA
-582 GCSNTRMVA
+582 A
-591 VDNTNKRSYYS
+591 
-602 DNGGISWKTGSYSVG
+602 
-617 FNILNITYC
+617 
-626 NDRFLGFTG
+626 
-635 SGSSFKIVHS
+635 
-645 YDGISW
+645 
-651 TITSDI
+651 
-657 LPSRWKNDWGSF
+657 
-669 AYGNGVYI
+669 
-677 ARSNDSGFMYSTD
+677 
-690 GLSWEHIT
+690 
-698 VPSVKPGTTTSCLWN
+698 
-713 KITYF
+713 
-718 KGKFIATA
+718 
-726 YGRDCVITS
+726 
-735 ADGKNWEFV
+735 
-744 ILPEKQYSQI
+744 EK
-754 LVEYKDK
+754 
-761 LYSFDNGHASLVT
+761 
-774 EDGTTWTVWQDMSYI
+774 
-789 KAAAVSQGKL
+789 
-799 LLINRDET
+799 
-807 YQCTEDMKNWI
+807 
-818 TANYA
+818 
-823 AAVREYCAANE
+823 VREYCAANE
-834 TNYLFQLSPQ
+834 TNYFFQLSPQ

-853 TGSSAFDEIRNLLY
+853 TGPSAFDEIRNLLY
-867 QYLVYNTTI
+867 QYLIYNTTI

-895 NRENDIQGNYVITQ
+895 NRENGIQGNYVITQ

>member
-1 MDNAFLEKLVNEKI
+1 MDNILLEKLVNEKI

-35 EGRVSSGSIQ
+35 EGRVSGGSIQ

-57 LSMVAKP
+57 LSMIAKP
-64 EIANIESLDNEIAIN
+64 EIANIEDLDNEIAIN

-86 GRKNGFADYQK
+86 GRLVENE
-97 YGDIVWFNCGLYVIS
+97 IMWFNCGFYVIS
-112 SASINQST
+112 SASVNQST

-187 IIINDLD
+187 IIINDLE

-218 AYAEDAVHTQK
+218 AYAEDAAHTQK

-296 AYLVPQDYIQSYS
+296 VYLVPQDYIQSYS
-309 TEAAYEI
+309 TEATYEI
-316 RDSDTLVSLTRS
+316 KDSDTLVSLTRS

-333 IKNDFVVWGKNDSG
+333 IKNDFVVWGKNASG

-373 DVMGDVI
+373 NDMGDVI

-388 TKPDGAN
+388 TKPAEAK
-395 ELAASP
+395 ELVASP

-416 QAQAQSTEPYDAEM
+416 QAQVQPTEPYDAEM
-430 LAFWRLLYDPDN
+430 LAFWRLLYNPDN
-442 KDWIYPDY
+442 KDWVYADY
-450 PEYNYWSPSVR
+450 PEYNHWNPNVR

-498 NIKILFTKEI
+498 NIKILFAKQI

-517 QKVADLLEIEAP
+517 QEVADLLEIEYTNAE
-529 ALKFTGTLAGATSCL
+529 
-544 GNNRGFATFS
+544 
-554 WRDVSQKGYSS
+554 
-565 NGTDWTPARVL
+565 
-576 YGFDAV
+576 DA
-582 GCSNTRMVA
+582 A
-591 VDNTNKRSYYS
+591 
-602 DNGGISWKTGSYSVG
+602 
-617 FNILNITYC
+617 
-626 NDRFLGFTG
+626 
-635 SGSSFKIVHS
+635 
-645 YDGISW
+645 
-651 TITSDI
+651 
-657 LPSRWKNDWGSF
+657 
-669 AYGNGVYI
+669 
-677 ARSNDSGFMYSTD
+677 
-690 GLSWEHIT
+690 
-698 VPSVKPGTTTSCLWN
+698 
-713 KITYF
+713 
-718 KGKFIATA
+718 
-726 YGRDCVITS
+726 
-735 ADGKNWEFV
+735 
-744 ILPEKQYSQI
+744 EK
-754 LVEYKDK
+754 
-761 LYSFDNGHASLVT
+761 
-774 EDGTTWTVWQDMSYI
+774 
-789 KAAAVSQGKL
+789 
-799 LLINRDET
+799 
-807 YQCTEDMKNWI
+807 
-818 TANYA
+818 
-823 AAVREYCAANE
+823 VREYCAANE
-834 TNYLFQLSPQ
+834 TNYFFKLSPQ
-844 VESSFVHSS
+844 VESSFVNSS
-853 TGSSAFDEIRNLLY
+853 TGVSAFDEIRNLLY

-895 NRENDIQGNYVITQ
+895 NRENGIQGNYVITQ

>member
-1 MDNAFLEKLVNEKI
+1 MDNILLEKLVNEKI

-35 EGRVSSGSIQ
+35 EGRVSGGSIQ

-57 LSMVAKP
+57 LSMIAKP
-64 EIANIESLDNEIAIN
+64 EIANIEDLDNEIAIN

-86 GRKNGFADYQK
+86 GRLA
-97 YGDIVWFNCGLYVIS
+97 GDEIMWFNCGFYVIS
-112 SASINQST
+112 SASVNQST

-187 IIINDLD
+187 IIINDLE

-239 FTAFTYPGELVL
+239 FTAFTYPGELVF

-281 IFQEKKNYLNTVSPI
+281 IFQEKKNYLNTVSPLV
-296 AYLVPQDYIQSYS
+296 YLVPQDYIQSYS
-309 TEAAYEI
+309 TEATYEI
-316 RDSDTLVSLTRS
+316 KDSDTLVSLTRS

-333 IKNDFVVWGKNDSG
+333 IKNDFVVWGKNASG

-373 DVMGDVI
+373 NDMGDVI

-388 TKPDGAN
+388 TKPAEAK
-395 ELAASP
+395 ELVASP

-416 QAQAQSTEPYDAEM
+416 QAQVQSTEPYDAEM

-442 KDWIYPDY
+442 KDWVYADY
-450 PEYNYWSPSVR
+450 PEYNYWNPSVR

-498 NIKILFTKEI
+498 SIKILFTKQI

-517 QKVADLLEIEAP
+517 QEVADLLEIEYTNAE
-529 ALKFTGTLAGATSCL
+529 
-544 GNNRGFATFS
+544 
-554 WRDVSQKGYSS
+554 
-565 NGTDWTPARVL
+565 
-576 YGFDAV
+576 DA
-582 GCSNTRMVA
+582 A
-591 VDNTNKRSYYS
+591 
-602 DNGGISWKTGSYSVG
+602 
-617 FNILNITYC
+617 
-626 NDRFLGFTG
+626 
-635 SGSSFKIVHS
+635 
-645 YDGISW
+645 
-651 TITSDI
+651 
-657 LPSRWKNDWGSF
+657 
-669 AYGNGVYI
+669 
-677 ARSNDSGFMYSTD
+677 
-690 GLSWEHIT
+690 
-698 VPSVKPGTTTSCLWN
+698 
-713 KITYF
+713 
-718 KGKFIATA
+718 
-726 YGRDCVITS
+726 
-735 ADGKNWEFV
+735 
-744 ILPEKQYSQI
+744 EK
-754 LVEYKDK
+754 
-761 LYSFDNGHASLVT
+761 
-774 EDGTTWTVWQDMSYI
+774 
-789 KAAAVSQGKL
+789 
-799 LLINRDET
+799 
-807 YQCTEDMKNWI
+807 
-818 TANYA
+818 
-823 AAVREYCAANE
+823 VREYCAANE
-834 TNYLFQLSPQ
+834 TNYFFKLSPQ
-844 VESSFVHSS
+844 VESSFVNSS
-853 TGSSAFDEIRNLLY
+853 TGLSAFDEIRNLLY

-895 NRENDIQGNYVITQ
+895 NRENGIQGNYVITQ

>member
-1 MDNAFLEKLVNEKI
+1 MNNSLLEKLVNEKI

-22 ITYSF
+22 VTYSF

-35 EGRVSSGSIQ
+35 EGRVSGGSIQ

-64 EIANIESLDNEIAIN
+64 EIANIENFDNEIAIN
-79 KKVKVYI
+79 KKVKIYI
-86 GRKNGFADYQK
+86 GRLVENE
-97 YGDIVWFNCGLYVIS
+97 IMWFNCGFYVIS
-112 SASINQST
+112 NASVNQST

-187 IIINDLD
+187 IIINDLE

-218 AYAEDAVHTQK
+218 AYAEDAVHIQK

-316 RDSDTLVSLTRS
+316 KDSDTLVSLTRS

-333 IKNDFVVWGKNDSG
+333 IKNDFVVWGKNTSG

-373 DVMGDVI
+373 NDMGDVI

-388 TKPDGAN
+388 TKPAEAK

-416 QAQAQSTEPYDAEM
+416 QVQAQSTEPYDAEM
-430 LAFWRLLYDPDN
+430 LAFWRLLYNPDN
-442 KDWIYPDY
+442 KDWVYANY
-450 PEYNYWSPSVR
+450 PEYNHWNPSVR
-461 EDPASLVFWIDFI
+461 EDPASLIFWIDFI

-498 NIKILFTKEI
+498 SIKILFTKQI

-517 QKVADLLEIEAP
+517 QEVADLLEIEYA
-529 ALKFTGTLAGATSCL
+529 
-544 GNNRGFATFS
+544 
-554 WRDVSQKGYSS
+554 
-565 NGTDWTPARVL
+565 
-576 YGFDAV
+576 DAED
-582 GCSNTRMVA
+582 A
-591 VDNTNKRSYYS
+591 
-602 DNGGISWKTGSYSVG
+602 
-617 FNILNITYC
+617 
-626 NDRFLGFTG
+626 
-635 SGSSFKIVHS
+635 
-645 YDGISW
+645 
-651 TITSDI
+651 
-657 LPSRWKNDWGSF
+657 
-669 AYGNGVYI
+669 A
-677 ARSNDSGFMYSTD
+677 
-690 GLSWEHIT
+690 
-698 VPSVKPGTTTSCLWN
+698 
-713 KITYF
+713 
-718 KGKFIATA
+718 
-726 YGRDCVITS
+726 
-735 ADGKNWEFV
+735 
-744 ILPEKQYSQI
+744 EK
-754 LVEYKDK
+754 
-761 LYSFDNGHASLVT
+761 
-774 EDGTTWTVWQDMSYI
+774 
-789 KAAAVSQGKL
+789 
-799 LLINRDET
+799 
-807 YQCTEDMKNWI
+807 
-818 TANYA
+818 
-823 AAVREYCAANE
+823 VREYCAANE
-834 TNYLFQLSPQ
+834 TNYFFQLSPQ
-844 VESSFVHSS
+844 VESSFVNSS

-895 NRENDIQGNYVITQ
+895 NRENGIQGNYVITQ

-918 TMSITMTQALTR
+918 TMSITMTQALIR

>member
-1 MDNAFLEKLVNEKI
+1 MDNILLEKLVNEKI

-35 EGRVSSGSIQ
+35 EGRVSGGSIQ

-64 EIANIESLDNEIAIN
+64 EIANIENLDNEIAIN

-86 GRKNGFADYQK
+86 GRLVENE
-97 YGDIVWFNCGLYVIS
+97 IMWFNCGFYVIS
-112 SASINQST
+112 SASVNQST

-187 IIINDLD
+187 IIINDLE

-316 RDSDTLVSLTRS
+316 KDSDALVSLTRS

-333 IKNDFVVWGKNDSG
+333 IKNDFVVWGKNPSG

-373 DVMGDVI
+373 NDMGDVI

-388 TKPDGAN
+388 TKPAEAK
-395 ELAASP
+395 ELVASP

-416 QAQAQSTEPYDAEM
+416 QAQVQSTEPYDAEM

-442 KDWIYPDY
+442 KDWVYADY
-450 PEYNYWSPSVR
+450 PEYNHWNPDVR

-498 NIKILFTKEI
+498 NIKILFTKQI

-517 QKVADLLEIEAP
+517 QEVADLLEIEYTNAE
-529 ALKFTGTLAGATSCL
+529 
-544 GNNRGFATFS
+544 
-554 WRDVSQKGYSS
+554 
-565 NGTDWTPARVL
+565 
-576 YGFDAV
+576 DA
-582 GCSNTRMVA
+582 A
-591 VDNTNKRSYYS
+591 
-602 DNGGISWKTGSYSVG
+602 
-617 FNILNITYC
+617 
-626 NDRFLGFTG
+626 
-635 SGSSFKIVHS
+635 
-645 YDGISW
+645 
-651 TITSDI
+651 
-657 LPSRWKNDWGSF
+657 
-669 AYGNGVYI
+669 
-677 ARSNDSGFMYSTD
+677 
-690 GLSWEHIT
+690 
-698 VPSVKPGTTTSCLWN
+698 
-713 KITYF
+713 
-718 KGKFIATA
+718 
-726 YGRDCVITS
+726 
-735 ADGKNWEFV
+735 
-744 ILPEKQYSQI
+744 EK
-754 LVEYKDK
+754 
-761 LYSFDNGHASLVT
+761 
-774 EDGTTWTVWQDMSYI
+774 
-789 KAAAVSQGKL
+789 
-799 LLINRDET
+799 
-807 YQCTEDMKNWI
+807 
-818 TANYA
+818 
-823 AAVREYCAANE
+823 VREYCAANE
-834 TNYLFQLSPQ
+834 TNYFFQLSPQ

-853 TGSSAFDEIRNLLY
+853 TGPSAFDEIRNLLY
-867 QYLVYNTTI
+867 QYLIYNTTI

-895 NRENDIQGNYVITQ
+895 NRENGIQGNYVITQ

>member
-1 MDNAFLEKLVNEKI
+1 MDNILLEKLVNEKI

-35 EGRVSSGSIQ
+35 EGRVSGGSIQ

-57 LSMVAKP
+57 LSMIAKP
-64 EIANIESLDNEIAIN
+64 EIANIENLDNEIAIN

-86 GRKNGFADYQK
+86 GRLA
-97 YGDIVWFNCGLYVIS
+97 GDEIMWFNCGFYVIS
-112 SASINQST
+112 SASVNQST

-187 IIINDLD
+187 IIINDLE

-296 AYLVPQDYIQSYS
+296 VYLVPQDYIQSYS
-309 TEAAYEI
+309 TEATYEI
-316 RDSDTLVSLTRS
+316 KDSDTLVSLTRS

-333 IKNDFVVWGKNDSG
+333 IKNDFVVWGKNASG

-373 DVMGDVI
+373 NDMGDVI

-388 TKPDGAN
+388 TKPAEAK
-395 ELAASP
+395 ELVASP

-416 QAQAQSTEPYDAEM
+416 QAQVQSTEPYDAEM

-442 KDWIYPDY
+442 KDWVYADY
-450 PEYNYWSPSVR
+450 PEYNYWNPSVR

-498 NIKILFTKEI
+498 NIKILFTKQI

-517 QKVADLLEIEAP
+517 QEVADLLEIEYTNAE
-529 ALKFTGTLAGATSCL
+529 
-544 GNNRGFATFS
+544 
-554 WRDVSQKGYSS
+554 
-565 NGTDWTPARVL
+565 
-576 YGFDAV
+576 DA
-582 GCSNTRMVA
+582 A
-591 VDNTNKRSYYS
+591 
-602 DNGGISWKTGSYSVG
+602 
-617 FNILNITYC
+617 
-626 NDRFLGFTG
+626 
-635 SGSSFKIVHS
+635 
-645 YDGISW
+645 
-651 TITSDI
+651 
-657 LPSRWKNDWGSF
+657 
-669 AYGNGVYI
+669 
-677 ARSNDSGFMYSTD
+677 
-690 GLSWEHIT
+690 
-698 VPSVKPGTTTSCLWN
+698 
-713 KITYF
+713 
-718 KGKFIATA
+718 
-726 YGRDCVITS
+726 
-735 ADGKNWEFV
+735 
-744 ILPEKQYSQI
+744 EK
-754 LVEYKDK
+754 
-761 LYSFDNGHASLVT
+761 
-774 EDGTTWTVWQDMSYI
+774 
-789 KAAAVSQGKL
+789 
-799 LLINRDET
+799 
-807 YQCTEDMKNWI
+807 
-818 TANYA
+818 
-823 AAVREYCAANE
+823 VREYCAANE
-834 TNYLFQLSPQ
+834 TNYFFQLSPQ

-853 TGSSAFDEIRNLLY
+853 TGPSAFDEIRNLLY
-867 QYLVYNTTI
+867 QYLIYNTTI

-895 NRENDIQGNYVITQ
+895 NRENGIQGNYVITQ

>member
-1 MDNAFLEKLVNEKI
+1 MDNILLEKLVNEKI

-35 EGRVSSGSIQ
+35 EGRVSGGSIQ

-57 LSMVAKP
+57 LSMIAKP
-64 EIANIESLDNEIAIN
+64 EIANIENLDNEIAIN

-86 GRKNGFADYQK
+86 GRLA
-97 YGDIVWFNCGLYVIS
+97 GDEIMWFNCGFYVIS
-112 SASINQST
+112 SASVNQST

-187 IIINDLD
+187 IIINDLE

-296 AYLVPQDYIQSYS
+296 TYLVPQDYIQSYS

-316 RDSDTLVSLTRS
+316 KDSDTLVSLTRS

-333 IKNDFVVWGKNDSG
+333 IKNDFVVWGKNASG

-353 LVIDEKPVLNKCKKY
+353 LVIDEKPILNKCKKY
-368 MWSVV
+368 MWSVAN
-373 DVMGDVI
+373 DMGDVI

-388 TKPDGAN
+388 TKPAEAK
-395 ELAASP
+395 ELVASP

-416 QAQAQSTEPYDAEM
+416 QAQVQSTEPYDAEM

-442 KDWIYPDY
+442 KDWVYADY
-450 PEYNYWSPSVR
+450 PEYNYWNPSVR

-498 NIKILFTKEI
+498 NIKILFTKQI

-517 QKVADLLEIEAP
+517 QEVADLLEIEYTNAE
-529 ALKFTGTLAGATSCL
+529 
-544 GNNRGFATFS
+544 
-554 WRDVSQKGYSS
+554 
-565 NGTDWTPARVL
+565 
-576 YGFDAV
+576 DA
-582 GCSNTRMVA
+582 A
-591 VDNTNKRSYYS
+591 
-602 DNGGISWKTGSYSVG
+602 
-617 FNILNITYC
+617 
-626 NDRFLGFTG
+626 
-635 SGSSFKIVHS
+635 
-645 YDGISW
+645 
-651 TITSDI
+651 
-657 LPSRWKNDWGSF
+657 
-669 AYGNGVYI
+669 
-677 ARSNDSGFMYSTD
+677 
-690 GLSWEHIT
+690 
-698 VPSVKPGTTTSCLWN
+698 
-713 KITYF
+713 
-718 KGKFIATA
+718 
-726 YGRDCVITS
+726 
-735 ADGKNWEFV
+735 
-744 ILPEKQYSQI
+744 EK
-754 LVEYKDK
+754 
-761 LYSFDNGHASLVT
+761 
-774 EDGTTWTVWQDMSYI
+774 
-789 KAAAVSQGKL
+789 
-799 LLINRDET
+799 
-807 YQCTEDMKNWI
+807 
-818 TANYA
+818 
-823 AAVREYCAANE
+823 VREYCAANE
-834 TNYLFQLSPQ
+834 TNYFFQLSPQ

-853 TGSSAFDEIRNLLY
+853 TGPSAFDEIRNLLY
-867 QYLVYNTTI
+867 QYLIYNTTI

-895 NRENDIQGNYVITQ
+895 NRENGIQGNYVITQ

>member
-1 MDNAFLEKLVNEKI
+1 MNNSLLEKLVNEKI

-22 ITYSF
+22 VTYSF

-35 EGRVSSGSIQ
+35 EGRVSGGSIQ

-64 EIANIESLDNEIAIN
+64 EIANIENFDNEIAIN
-79 KKVKVYI
+79 KKVKIYI
-86 GRKNGFADYQK
+86 GRLVENE
-97 YGDIVWFNCGLYVIS
+97 IMWFNCGFYVIS
-112 SASINQST
+112 NASVNQST

-187 IIINDLD
+187 IIINDLE

-218 AYAEDAVHTQK
+218 AYAEDAVHIQK

-251 AAGATVVNLLEKICQ
+251 TAGATVVNLLEKICQ

-316 RDSDTLVSLTRS
+316 KDSDTLVSLTRS

-333 IKNDFVVWGKNDSG
+333 IKNDFVVWGKNTSG

-373 DVMGDVI
+373 NDMGDVI

-388 TKPDGAN
+388 TKPAEAK

-416 QAQAQSTEPYDAEM
+416 QVQAQSTEPYDAEM
-430 LAFWRLLYDPDN
+430 LAFWRLLYNPDN
-442 KDWIYPDY
+442 KDWVYANY
-450 PEYNYWSPSVR
+450 PEYNHWNPSVR
-461 EDPASLVFWIDFI
+461 EDPASLIFWIDFI

-498 NIKILFTKEI
+498 SIKILFTKQI

-517 QKVADLLEIEAP
+517 QEVADLLEIEYA
-529 ALKFTGTLAGATSCL
+529 
-544 GNNRGFATFS
+544 
-554 WRDVSQKGYSS
+554 
-565 NGTDWTPARVL
+565 
-576 YGFDAV
+576 DAED
-582 GCSNTRMVA
+582 A
-591 VDNTNKRSYYS
+591 
-602 DNGGISWKTGSYSVG
+602 
-617 FNILNITYC
+617 
-626 NDRFLGFTG
+626 
-635 SGSSFKIVHS
+635 
-645 YDGISW
+645 
-651 TITSDI
+651 
-657 LPSRWKNDWGSF
+657 
-669 AYGNGVYI
+669 A
-677 ARSNDSGFMYSTD
+677 
-690 GLSWEHIT
+690 
-698 VPSVKPGTTTSCLWN
+698 
-713 KITYF
+713 
-718 KGKFIATA
+718 
-726 YGRDCVITS
+726 
-735 ADGKNWEFV
+735 
-744 ILPEKQYSQI
+744 EK
-754 LVEYKDK
+754 
-761 LYSFDNGHASLVT
+761 
-774 EDGTTWTVWQDMSYI
+774 
-789 KAAAVSQGKL
+789 
-799 LLINRDET
+799 
-807 YQCTEDMKNWI
+807 
-818 TANYA
+818 
-823 AAVREYCAANE
+823 VREYCAANE
-834 TNYLFQLSPQ
+834 TNYFFQLSPQ
-844 VESSFVHSS
+844 VESSFVNSS

-895 NRENDIQGNYVITQ
+895 NRENGIQGNYVITQ
-909 YSLPLTYNG
+909 YSLPLTYND

>member
-1 MDNAFLEKLVNEKI
+1 MDNILLEKLVNEKI

-35 EGRVSSGSIQ
+35 EGRVSGGSIQ

-57 LSMVAKP
+57 LSMIAKP
-64 EIANIESLDNEIAIN
+64 EIANIENLDNEIAIN

-86 GRKNGFADYQK
+86 GRLVENE
-97 YGDIVWFNCGLYVIS
+97 IMWFNCGFYVIS
-112 SASINQST
+112 SASVNQST

-187 IIINDLD
+187 IIINDLE

-296 AYLVPQDYIQSYS
+296 VYLVPQDYIQSYS
-309 TEAAYEI
+309 TEATYEI
-316 RDSDTLVSLTRS
+316 KDSDTLVSLTRS

-333 IKNDFVVWGKNDSG
+333 IKNDFVVWGKNASG

-373 DVMGDVI
+373 NDMGDVI

-388 TKPDGAN
+388 TKPAEAK
-395 ELAASP
+395 ELVASP

-416 QAQAQSTEPYDAEM
+416 QAQVQSTEPYDAEM
-430 LAFWRLLYDPDN
+430 LAFWRLLYNPDN
-442 KDWIYPDY
+442 KDWVYADY
-450 PEYNYWSPSVR
+450 PEYNHWNPNVR

-498 NIKILFTKEI
+498 NIKILFAKQI

-517 QKVADLLEIEAP
+517 QEVADLLEIEYTNAE
-529 ALKFTGTLAGATSCL
+529 
-544 GNNRGFATFS
+544 
-554 WRDVSQKGYSS
+554 
-565 NGTDWTPARVL
+565 
-576 YGFDAV
+576 DA
-582 GCSNTRMVA
+582 A
-591 VDNTNKRSYYS
+591 
-602 DNGGISWKTGSYSVG
+602 
-617 FNILNITYC
+617 
-626 NDRFLGFTG
+626 
-635 SGSSFKIVHS
+635 
-645 YDGISW
+645 
-651 TITSDI
+651 
-657 LPSRWKNDWGSF
+657 
-669 AYGNGVYI
+669 
-677 ARSNDSGFMYSTD
+677 
-690 GLSWEHIT
+690 
-698 VPSVKPGTTTSCLWN
+698 
-713 KITYF
+713 
-718 KGKFIATA
+718 
-726 YGRDCVITS
+726 
-735 ADGKNWEFV
+735 
-744 ILPEKQYSQI
+744 EK
-754 LVEYKDK
+754 
-761 LYSFDNGHASLVT
+761 
-774 EDGTTWTVWQDMSYI
+774 
-789 KAAAVSQGKL
+789 
-799 LLINRDET
+799 
-807 YQCTEDMKNWI
+807 
-818 TANYA
+818 
-823 AAVREYCAANE
+823 VREYCAANE
-834 TNYLFQLSPQ
+834 TNYFFKLSPQ
-844 VESSFVHSS
+844 VESSFVNSS
-853 TGSSAFDEIRNLLY
+853 TGVSAFDEIRNLLY

-895 NRENDIQGNYVITQ
+895 NRENGIQGNYVITQ

>member
-1 MDNAFLEKLVNEKI
+1 MDNILLEKLVNEKI

-35 EGRVSSGSIQ
+35 EGRVSGGSIQ

-64 EIANIESLDNEIAIN
+64 EIANIENLDNEIAIN

-86 GRKNGFADYQK
+86 GRLVENE
-97 YGDIVWFNCGLYVIS
+97 IMWFNCGFYVIS
-112 SASINQST
+112 SASVNQST
-120 SGWTISISGKDKMA
+120 SGWAISISGKDKMA

-187 IIINDLD
+187 IIINDLE

-296 AYLVPQDYIQSYS
+296 VYLVPQDYIQSYS
-309 TEAAYEI
+309 TEATYEI
-316 RDSDTLVSLTRS
+316 KDSDTLVSLTRS

-333 IKNDFVVWGKNDSG
+333 IKNDFVVWGKNASG

-373 DVMGDVI
+373 NDMGDVI

-388 TKPDGAN
+388 TKPAEAK
-395 ELAASP
+395 ELVASP

-416 QAQAQSTEPYDAEM
+416 QAQVQSTEPYDAEM

-442 KDWIYPDY
+442 KDWVYADY
-450 PEYNYWSPSVR
+450 PEYNYWNPSVR

-498 NIKILFTKEI
+498 NIKILFTKQI

-517 QKVADLLEIEAP
+517 QEVADLLEIEYINAE
-529 ALKFTGTLAGATSCL
+529 
-544 GNNRGFATFS
+544 
-554 WRDVSQKGYSS
+554 
-565 NGTDWTPARVL
+565 
-576 YGFDAV
+576 DA
-582 GCSNTRMVA
+582 A
-591 VDNTNKRSYYS
+591 
-602 DNGGISWKTGSYSVG
+602 
-617 FNILNITYC
+617 
-626 NDRFLGFTG
+626 
-635 SGSSFKIVHS
+635 
-645 YDGISW
+645 
-651 TITSDI
+651 
-657 LPSRWKNDWGSF
+657 
-669 AYGNGVYI
+669 
-677 ARSNDSGFMYSTD
+677 
-690 GLSWEHIT
+690 
-698 VPSVKPGTTTSCLWN
+698 
-713 KITYF
+713 
-718 KGKFIATA
+718 
-726 YGRDCVITS
+726 
-735 ADGKNWEFV
+735 
-744 ILPEKQYSQI
+744 EK
-754 LVEYKDK
+754 
-761 LYSFDNGHASLVT
+761 
-774 EDGTTWTVWQDMSYI
+774 
-789 KAAAVSQGKL
+789 
-799 LLINRDET
+799 
-807 YQCTEDMKNWI
+807 
-818 TANYA
+818 
-823 AAVREYCAANE
+823 VREYCAANE
-834 TNYLFQLSPQ
+834 TNYFFQLSPQ

-853 TGSSAFDEIRNLLY
+853 TGPSAFDEIRNLLY
-867 QYLVYNTTI
+867 QYLIYNTTI

-895 NRENDIQGNYVITQ
+895 NRENGIQGNYVITQ

>member
-1 MDNAFLEKLVNEKI
+1 MNNSLLEKLVNEKI

-22 ITYSF
+22 VTYSF

-35 EGRVSSGSIQ
+35 EGRVSGGSIQ

-64 EIANIESLDNEIAIN
+64 EIANIENFDNEIAIN
-79 KKVKVYI
+79 KKVKIYI
-86 GRKNGFADYQK
+86 GRLVENE
-97 YGDIVWFNCGLYVIS
+97 IMWFNCGFYVIS
-112 SASINQST
+112 NASVNQST

-187 IIINDLD
+187 IIINDLE

-218 AYAEDAVHTQK
+218 AYAEDAVHIQK

-316 RDSDTLVSLTRS
+316 KDSDTLVSLTRS

-333 IKNDFVVWGKNDSG
+333 IKNDFVVWGKNTGG

-373 DVMGDVI
+373 NDMGDVI

-388 TKPDGAN
+388 TKPAEAK

-416 QAQAQSTEPYDAEM
+416 QVQAQSTEPYDAEM
-430 LAFWRLLYDPDN
+430 LAFWRLLYNPDN
-442 KDWIYPDY
+442 KDWVYANY
-450 PEYNYWSPSVR
+450 PEYNHWNPSVR
-461 EDPASLVFWIDFI
+461 EDPASLIFWIDFI

-498 NIKILFTKEI
+498 SIKILFTKQI

-517 QKVADLLEIEAP
+517 QEVADLLEIEYA
-529 ALKFTGTLAGATSCL
+529 
-544 GNNRGFATFS
+544 
-554 WRDVSQKGYSS
+554 
-565 NGTDWTPARVL
+565 
-576 YGFDAV
+576 DAED
-582 GCSNTRMVA
+582 A
-591 VDNTNKRSYYS
+591 
-602 DNGGISWKTGSYSVG
+602 
-617 FNILNITYC
+617 
-626 NDRFLGFTG
+626 
-635 SGSSFKIVHS
+635 
-645 YDGISW
+645 
-651 TITSDI
+651 
-657 LPSRWKNDWGSF
+657 
-669 AYGNGVYI
+669 A
-677 ARSNDSGFMYSTD
+677 
-690 GLSWEHIT
+690 
-698 VPSVKPGTTTSCLWN
+698 
-713 KITYF
+713 
-718 KGKFIATA
+718 
-726 YGRDCVITS
+726 
-735 ADGKNWEFV
+735 
-744 ILPEKQYSQI
+744 EK
-754 LVEYKDK
+754 
-761 LYSFDNGHASLVT
+761 
-774 EDGTTWTVWQDMSYI
+774 
-789 KAAAVSQGKL
+789 
-799 LLINRDET
+799 
-807 YQCTEDMKNWI
+807 
-818 TANYA
+818 
-823 AAVREYCAANE
+823 VREYCAANE
-834 TNYLFQLSPQ
+834 TNYFFQLSPQ
-844 VESSFVHSS
+844 VESSFVNSS

-895 NRENDIQGNYVITQ
+895 NRENGIQGNYVITQ

>member
-1 MDNAFLEKLVNEKI
+1 MDNIFLEKLVNEKI

-22 ITYSF
+22 VTYSF

-35 EGRVSSGSIQ
+35 EGRVSGGSIQ

-64 EIANIESLDNEIAIN
+64 EIANIENLDNEIAIN

-86 GRKNGFADYQK
+86 GRLVENE
-97 YGDIVWFNCGLYVIS
+97 IMWFNCGFYVIS
-112 SASINQST
+112 SASVNQST

-187 IIINDLD
+187 IIINDLE

-296 AYLVPQDYIQSYS
+296 AYLTPQDYIQSYS

-316 RDSDTLVSLTRS
+316 KDSDTLVSLTRS

-333 IKNDFVVWGKNDSG
+333 IKNDFVVWGKNASG

-373 DVMGDVI
+373 NDMGDVI

-388 TKPDGAN
+388 TKPAEAK

-416 QAQAQSTEPYDAEM
+416 QAQAQSAEPYDAEM

-442 KDWIYPDY
+442 KDWVYADY
-450 PEYNYWSPSVR
+450 PTYNHWNPSVR

-498 NIKILFTKEI
+498 NIKILFTKQI

-517 QKVADLLEIEAP
+517 QEVADLLEIEYMNAE
-529 ALKFTGTLAGATSCL
+529 
-544 GNNRGFATFS
+544 
-554 WRDVSQKGYSS
+554 
-565 NGTDWTPARVL
+565 
-576 YGFDAV
+576 DA
-582 GCSNTRMVA
+582 A
-591 VDNTNKRSYYS
+591 
-602 DNGGISWKTGSYSVG
+602 
-617 FNILNITYC
+617 
-626 NDRFLGFTG
+626 
-635 SGSSFKIVHS
+635 
-645 YDGISW
+645 
-651 TITSDI
+651 
-657 LPSRWKNDWGSF
+657 
-669 AYGNGVYI
+669 
-677 ARSNDSGFMYSTD
+677 
-690 GLSWEHIT
+690 
-698 VPSVKPGTTTSCLWN
+698 
-713 KITYF
+713 
-718 KGKFIATA
+718 
-726 YGRDCVITS
+726 
-735 ADGKNWEFV
+735 
-744 ILPEKQYSQI
+744 EK
-754 LVEYKDK
+754 
-761 LYSFDNGHASLVT
+761 
-774 EDGTTWTVWQDMSYI
+774 
-789 KAAAVSQGKL
+789 
-799 LLINRDET
+799 
-807 YQCTEDMKNWI
+807 
-818 TANYA
+818 
-823 AAVREYCAANE
+823 VREYCAANE
-834 TNYLFQLSPQ
+834 TNYFFQLSPQ

-895 NRENDIQGNYVITQ
+895 NRENGIQGNYVITQ

>member
-1 MDNAFLEKLVNEKI
+1 MDNILLEKLVNEKI

-35 EGRVSSGSIQ
+35 EGRVSGGSIQ

-57 LSMVAKP
+57 LSMIAKP
-64 EIANIESLDNEIAIN
+64 EIANIENLDNEIAIN

-86 GRKNGFADYQK
+86 GRLVENE
-97 YGDIVWFNCGLYVIS
+97 IMWFNCGFYVIS
-112 SASINQST
+112 SASVNQST

-187 IIINDLD
+187 IIINDLE

-296 AYLVPQDYIQSYS
+296 TYLVPQDYIQSYS
-309 TEAAYEI
+309 TEATYEI
-316 RDSDTLVSLTRS
+316 KDSDTLVSLTRS

-333 IKNDFVVWGKNDSG
+333 IKNDFVVWGKNASG

-373 DVMGDVI
+373 NDMGDVI

-388 TKPDGAN
+388 TKPAEAK
-395 ELAASP
+395 ELVASP

-416 QAQAQSTEPYDAEM
+416 QAQVQSTEPYDAEM

-442 KDWIYPDY
+442 KDWVYADY
-450 PEYNYWSPSVR
+450 PEYNYWNPSVR

-498 NIKILFTKEI
+498 NIKILFTKQI

-517 QKVADLLEIEAP
+517 QEVADLLEIEYTNAE
-529 ALKFTGTLAGATSCL
+529 
-544 GNNRGFATFS
+544 
-554 WRDVSQKGYSS
+554 
-565 NGTDWTPARVL
+565 
-576 YGFDAV
+576 DA
-582 GCSNTRMVA
+582 A
-591 VDNTNKRSYYS
+591 
-602 DNGGISWKTGSYSVG
+602 
-617 FNILNITYC
+617 
-626 NDRFLGFTG
+626 
-635 SGSSFKIVHS
+635 
-645 YDGISW
+645 
-651 TITSDI
+651 
-657 LPSRWKNDWGSF
+657 
-669 AYGNGVYI
+669 
-677 ARSNDSGFMYSTD
+677 
-690 GLSWEHIT
+690 
-698 VPSVKPGTTTSCLWN
+698 
-713 KITYF
+713 
-718 KGKFIATA
+718 
-726 YGRDCVITS
+726 
-735 ADGKNWEFV
+735 
-744 ILPEKQYSQI
+744 EK
-754 LVEYKDK
+754 
-761 LYSFDNGHASLVT
+761 
-774 EDGTTWTVWQDMSYI
+774 
-789 KAAAVSQGKL
+789 
-799 LLINRDET
+799 
-807 YQCTEDMKNWI
+807 
-818 TANYA
+818 
-823 AAVREYCAANE
+823 VREYCAANE
-834 TNYLFQLSPQ
+834 TNYFFQLSPQ

-853 TGSSAFDEIRNLLY
+853 TGPSAFDEIRNLLY

-895 NRENDIQGNYVITQ
+895 NRENGIQGNYVITQ

>member
-1 MDNAFLEKLVNEKI
+1 MDNILLEKLVNEKI

-35 EGRVSSGSIQ
+35 EGRVSGGSIQ

-57 LSMVAKP
+57 LSMIAKP
-64 EIANIESLDNEIAIN
+64 EIANIEDLDNEIAIN

-86 GRKNGFADYQK
+86 GRLA
-97 YGDIVWFNCGLYVIS
+97 GDEIMWFNCGFYVIS
-112 SASINQST
+112 SASVNQST

-172 IQEAVNH
+172 IQEVVNH

-187 IIINDLD
+187 IIINDLE

-239 FTAFTYPGELVL
+239 FTAFTYPGELVF

-296 AYLVPQDYIQSYS
+296 TYLVPQDYIQSYS

-316 RDSDTLVSLTRS
+316 KDSDTLVSLTRS

-333 IKNDFVVWGKNDSG
+333 IKNDFVVWGKNASG

-373 DVMGDVI
+373 NDMGDVI

-388 TKPDGAN
+388 TKPAEAK
-395 ELAASP
+395 ELVASP

-416 QAQAQSTEPYDAEM
+416 QAQVQSTEPYDAEM

-442 KDWIYPDY
+442 KDWVYADY
-450 PEYNYWSPSVR
+450 PEYNYWNPSVR
-461 EDPASLVFWIDFI
+461 EDPARLVFWIDFI

-498 NIKILFTKEI
+498 DIKILFTKQI

-517 QKVADLLEIEAP
+517 QEVADLLEIEYTNAE
-529 ALKFTGTLAGATSCL
+529 
-544 GNNRGFATFS
+544 
-554 WRDVSQKGYSS
+554 
-565 NGTDWTPARVL
+565 
-576 YGFDAV
+576 DA
-582 GCSNTRMVA
+582 A
-591 VDNTNKRSYYS
+591 
-602 DNGGISWKTGSYSVG
+602 
-617 FNILNITYC
+617 
-626 NDRFLGFTG
+626 
-635 SGSSFKIVHS
+635 
-645 YDGISW
+645 
-651 TITSDI
+651 
-657 LPSRWKNDWGSF
+657 
-669 AYGNGVYI
+669 
-677 ARSNDSGFMYSTD
+677 
-690 GLSWEHIT
+690 
-698 VPSVKPGTTTSCLWN
+698 
-713 KITYF
+713 
-718 KGKFIATA
+718 
-726 YGRDCVITS
+726 
-735 ADGKNWEFV
+735 
-744 ILPEKQYSQI
+744 EK
-754 LVEYKDK
+754 
-761 LYSFDNGHASLVT
+761 
-774 EDGTTWTVWQDMSYI
+774 
-789 KAAAVSQGKL
+789 
-799 LLINRDET
+799 
-807 YQCTEDMKNWI
+807 
-818 TANYA
+818 
-823 AAVREYCAANE
+823 VREYCAANE
-834 TNYLFQLSPQ
+834 TNYFFQLSPQ

-853 TGSSAFDEIRNLLY
+853 TGPSAFDEIRNLLY
-867 QYLVYNTTI
+867 QYLIYNTTI

-895 NRENDIQGNYVITQ
+895 NRENGIQGNYVITQ

>member
-1 MDNAFLEKLVNEKI
+1 MDNIFLEKLVNEKI

-22 ITYSF
+22 VTYSF

-35 EGRVSSGSIQ
+35 EGRVSGGSIQ

-57 LSMVAKP
+57 LSIVAKP
-64 EIANIESLDNEIAIN
+64 EIANIENLDNEIAIN

-86 GRKNGFADYQK
+86 GRLVGNE
-97 YGDIVWFNCGLYVIS
+97 IIWFNCGFYVIS
-112 SASINQST
+112 SASVNQST

-150 HEIFEDLGDGNY
+150 HEIFEDLGNGNY

-179 YGEIPLHD
+179 YGEIPLHN
-187 IIINDLD
+187 IIINDLE
-194 KVAKVL
+194 KVTKVL

-316 RDSDTLVSLTRS
+316 KDSDTLVSLTRS

-333 IKNDFVVWGKNDSG
+333 IKNDFVVWGKNASG
-347 VDIHYR
+347 IDIHYR

-373 DVMGDVI
+373 DANGDTI

-388 TKPDGAN
+388 IKPAKAK
-395 ELAASP
+395 ELVASP

-416 QAQAQSTEPYDAEM
+416 QAQVQSTEPYDAEM
-430 LAFWRLLYDPDN
+430 LAFWRLLYNPDN
-442 KDWIYPDY
+442 KDWVYADY
-450 PEYNYWSPSVR
+450 PAYNHWNPSVR

-498 NIKILFTKEI
+498 NIKILFTKQI

-517 QKVADLLEIEAP
+517 QEVADLLEIEYTNAE
-529 ALKFTGTLAGATSCL
+529 
-544 GNNRGFATFS
+544 
-554 WRDVSQKGYSS
+554 
-565 NGTDWTPARVL
+565 
-576 YGFDAV
+576 DA
-582 GCSNTRMVA
+582 A
-591 VDNTNKRSYYS
+591 K
-602 DNGGISWKTGSYSVG
+602 K
-617 FNILNITYC
+617 
-626 NDRFLGFTG
+626 
-635 SGSSFKIVHS
+635 
-645 YDGISW
+645 
-651 TITSDI
+651 
-657 LPSRWKNDWGSF
+657 
-669 AYGNGVYI
+669 
-677 ARSNDSGFMYSTD
+677 
-690 GLSWEHIT
+690 
-698 VPSVKPGTTTSCLWN
+698 
-713 KITYF
+713 
-718 KGKFIATA
+718 
-726 YGRDCVITS
+726 
-735 ADGKNWEFV
+735 
-744 ILPEKQYSQI
+744 
-754 LVEYKDK
+754 
-761 LYSFDNGHASLVT
+761 
-774 EDGTTWTVWQDMSYI
+774 
-789 KAAAVSQGKL
+789 
-799 LLINRDET
+799 
-807 YQCTEDMKNWI
+807 
-818 TANYA
+818 
-823 AAVREYCAANE
+823 VREYCAANE
-834 TNYLFQLSPQ
+834 TNYFFQLSSQ
-844 VESSFVHSS
+844 VASSFVNSS
-853 TGSSAFDEIRNLLY
+853 TGPSAFDEIKGLLY

-895 NRENDIQGNYVITQ
+895 NRENGIQGNYVITQ

>member
-1 MDNAFLEKLVNEKI
+1 MNNSLLEKLVNEKI
-15 QTTYAKI
+15 QTTYVKI
-22 ITYSF
+22 VTYSF

-35 EGRVSSGSIQ
+35 EGRVSGGSIQ

-64 EIANIESLDNEIAIN
+64 EIANIENLDNEIAIN

-86 GRKNGFADYQK
+86 GRLMENE
-97 YGDIVWFNCGLYVIS
+97 IMWFNCGFYVIS
-112 SASINQST
+112 SASVNQST

-187 IIINDLD
+187 IIINDLE

-218 AYAEDAVHTQK
+218 AYAEDAIHTQK

-316 RDSDTLVSLTRS
+316 KDSDTLVSLTRS

-333 IKNDFVVWGKNDSG
+333 IKNDFVVWGKNASG

-373 DVMGDVI
+373 NDMGDII

-388 TKPDGAN
+388 TKPDGAK
-395 ELAASP
+395 ELVASP

-416 QAQAQSTEPYDAEM
+416 QAQVQSTEPYDAEM

-442 KDWIYPDY
+442 KDWVYANY
-450 PEYNYWSPSVR
+450 PEYNHWNPSVR
-461 EDPASLVFWIDFI
+461 EDPASLIFWIDFI

-498 NIKILFTKEI
+498 DIKILFTKQI

-517 QKVADLLEIEAP
+517 QEVADLLEIEYTNAE
-529 ALKFTGTLAGATSCL
+529 
-544 GNNRGFATFS
+544 
-554 WRDVSQKGYSS
+554 
-565 NGTDWTPARVL
+565 
-576 YGFDAV
+576 DA
-582 GCSNTRMVA
+582 A
-591 VDNTNKRSYYS
+591 
-602 DNGGISWKTGSYSVG
+602 
-617 FNILNITYC
+617 
-626 NDRFLGFTG
+626 
-635 SGSSFKIVHS
+635 
-645 YDGISW
+645 
-651 TITSDI
+651 
-657 LPSRWKNDWGSF
+657 
-669 AYGNGVYI
+669 
-677 ARSNDSGFMYSTD
+677 
-690 GLSWEHIT
+690 
-698 VPSVKPGTTTSCLWN
+698 
-713 KITYF
+713 
-718 KGKFIATA
+718 
-726 YGRDCVITS
+726 
-735 ADGKNWEFV
+735 
-744 ILPEKQYSQI
+744 EK
-754 LVEYKDK
+754 
-761 LYSFDNGHASLVT
+761 
-774 EDGTTWTVWQDMSYI
+774 
-789 KAAAVSQGKL
+789 
-799 LLINRDET
+799 
-807 YQCTEDMKNWI
+807 
-818 TANYA
+818 
-823 AAVREYCAANE
+823 VREYCAANE
-834 TNYLFQLSPQ
+834 TNYFFQLSPQ

-853 TGSSAFDEIRNLLY
+853 TGPSAFDEIRNLLY
-867 QYLVYNTTI
+867 QYLIYNTTI

-881 PRYWYEPN
+881 TRYWYEPN

-895 NRENDIQGNYVITQ
+895 NRENGIQGNYVITQ

>member
-15 QTTYAKI
+15 QTIYAKI
-22 ITYSF
+22 VTYSF

-35 EGRVSSGSIQ
+35 EGRVSGGSIQ

-86 GRKNGFADYQK
+86 GRLAGNE
-97 YGDIVWFNCGLYVIS
+97 IVWFNCGLYVIS
-112 SASINQST
+112 SASVNQST

-134 LLDGTAGGT
+134 LLNGTAGGT

-218 AYAEDAVHTQK
+218 AYAEDAVHKQK

-239 FTAFTYPGELVL
+239 FTSFTYPGELVL

-316 RDSDTLVSLTRS
+316 KDSDTLVSLTRS

-353 LVIDEKPVLNKCKKY
+353 LVIDEKPILNKCKKY
-368 MWSVV
+368 MWSVI
-373 DVMGDVI
+373 DATGDVI

-388 TKPDGAN
+388 TRPDGAK
-395 ELAASP
+395 ELVASP

-416 QAQAQSTEPYDAEM
+416 QVQAQSTEPYDAEM

-442 KDWIYPDY
+442 KDWMYPDY
-450 PEYNYWSPSVR
+450 PEYNHWNPSVR

-517 QKVADLLEIEAP
+517 QEVADLLEIEAP
-529 ALKFTGTLAGATSCL
+529 ALKFTGTLVGATSCL
-544 GNNRGFATFS
+544 GNNYGFATFS
-554 WRDVSQKGYSS
+554 WRDVTQKGHSS
-565 NGTDWTPARVL
+565 NGTDWTSPKIS

-582 GCSNTRMVA
+582 GCSNTRMIA
-591 VDNTNKRSYYS
+591 VDNINKRSYYS
-602 DNGGISWKTGSYSVG
+602 DNGGISWKTGSYNVG
-617 FNILNITYC
+617 FNVLNITYC

-635 SGSSFKIVHS
+635 SGSSFKIVYS

-651 TITSDI
+651 IITSDV

-690 GLSWEHIT
+690 GLSWEQIT
-698 VPSVKPGTTTSCLWN
+698 VPSIKPGTTTSCLWN

-735 ADGKNWEFV
+735 VDGKNWEFV

-774 EDGTTWTVWQDMSYI
+774 EDGTTWTVWQDNSYI

-799 LLINRDET
+799 LLINKDET
-807 YQCTEDMKNWI
+807 YQCTEDMVNWI

-823 AAVREYCAANE
+823 TAVREYCAANE

-844 VESSFVHSS
+844 VESSFVNSS

-895 NRENDIQGNYVITQ
+895 NRENGIQGNYVITQ

>member
-1 MDNAFLEKLVNEKI
+1 MDNILLEKLVNEKI

-35 EGRVSSGSIQ
+35 EGRVSGGSIQ

-57 LSMVAKP
+57 LSMIAKP
-64 EIANIESLDNEIAIN
+64 EIANIENLDNEIAIN

-86 GRKNGFADYQK
+86 GRLA
-97 YGDIVWFNCGLYVIS
+97 GDEIMWFNCGFYVIS
-112 SASINQST
+112 SASVNQST

-187 IIINDLD
+187 IIINDLE

-229 YTYGQDVGYE
+229 YIYGQDVGYE

-309 TEAAYEI
+309 TKAAYEI
-316 RDSDTLVSLTRS
+316 KDSDTLVSLTRS

-333 IKNDFVVWGKNDSG
+333 IKNDFVVWGKNASG

-373 DVMGDVI
+373 NDMGDVI

-388 TKPDGAN
+388 TKPAEAK
-395 ELAASP
+395 ELVASP

-416 QAQAQSTEPYDAEM
+416 QAQVQSTEPYDAEM

-442 KDWIYPDY
+442 KDWVYADY
-450 PEYNYWSPSVR
+450 PEYNHWNPSVR

-498 NIKILFTKEI
+498 NIKILFTKQI

-517 QKVADLLEIEAP
+517 QEVADLLEIEYTNAE
-529 ALKFTGTLAGATSCL
+529 
-544 GNNRGFATFS
+544 
-554 WRDVSQKGYSS
+554 
-565 NGTDWTPARVL
+565 
-576 YGFDAV
+576 DA
-582 GCSNTRMVA
+582 A
-591 VDNTNKRSYYS
+591 
-602 DNGGISWKTGSYSVG
+602 
-617 FNILNITYC
+617 
-626 NDRFLGFTG
+626 
-635 SGSSFKIVHS
+635 
-645 YDGISW
+645 
-651 TITSDI
+651 
-657 LPSRWKNDWGSF
+657 
-669 AYGNGVYI
+669 
-677 ARSNDSGFMYSTD
+677 
-690 GLSWEHIT
+690 
-698 VPSVKPGTTTSCLWN
+698 
-713 KITYF
+713 
-718 KGKFIATA
+718 
-726 YGRDCVITS
+726 
-735 ADGKNWEFV
+735 
-744 ILPEKQYSQI
+744 EK
-754 LVEYKDK
+754 
-761 LYSFDNGHASLVT
+761 
-774 EDGTTWTVWQDMSYI
+774 
-789 KAAAVSQGKL
+789 
-799 LLINRDET
+799 
-807 YQCTEDMKNWI
+807 
-818 TANYA
+818 
-823 AAVREYCAANE
+823 VREYCAANE
-834 TNYLFQLSPQ
+834 TNYFFQLSPQ

-853 TGSSAFDEIRNLLY
+853 TGPSAFDEIRNLLY
-867 QYLVYNTTI
+867 QYLIYNTTI

-895 NRENDIQGNYVITQ
+895 NRENGIQGNYVITQ

>member
-1 MDNAFLEKLVNEKI
+1 MDNILLEKLVNEKI

-35 EGRVSSGSIQ
+35 EGRVSGGSIQ

-57 LSMVAKP
+57 LSMIAKP
-64 EIANIESLDNEIAIN
+64 EIANIENLDNEIAIN
-79 KKVKVYI
+79 KKVKIYI
-86 GRKNGFADYQK
+86 GRLA
-97 YGDIVWFNCGLYVIS
+97 GDEIMWFNCGFYVIS
-112 SASINQST
+112 SASVNQST

-150 HEIFEDLGDGNY
+150 HEIFEDMGDGNY

-187 IIINDLD
+187 IIINDLE

-296 AYLVPQDYIQSYS
+296 TYLVPQDYIQSYS

-316 RDSDTLVSLTRS
+316 KDSDTLVSLTRS

-333 IKNDFVVWGKNDSG
+333 IKNDFVVWGKNASG

-373 DVMGDVI
+373 DTAGDVI

-388 TKPDGAN
+388 TKPAEAK
-395 ELAASP
+395 ELVASP

-416 QAQAQSTEPYDAEM
+416 QAQVQSTEPYDAEM

-442 KDWIYPDY
+442 KDWVYADY
-450 PEYNYWSPSVR
+450 PEYNYWNPSVR

-474 DTTSEVGKY
+474 DTTSEIGKY

-498 NIKILFTKEI
+498 NIKILFTKQI

-517 QKVADLLEIEAP
+517 QEVADLLEIEYTNAE
-529 ALKFTGTLAGATSCL
+529 
-544 GNNRGFATFS
+544 
-554 WRDVSQKGYSS
+554 
-565 NGTDWTPARVL
+565 
-576 YGFDAV
+576 DA
-582 GCSNTRMVA
+582 A
-591 VDNTNKRSYYS
+591 
-602 DNGGISWKTGSYSVG
+602 
-617 FNILNITYC
+617 
-626 NDRFLGFTG
+626 
-635 SGSSFKIVHS
+635 
-645 YDGISW
+645 
-651 TITSDI
+651 
-657 LPSRWKNDWGSF
+657 
-669 AYGNGVYI
+669 
-677 ARSNDSGFMYSTD
+677 
-690 GLSWEHIT
+690 
-698 VPSVKPGTTTSCLWN
+698 
-713 KITYF
+713 
-718 KGKFIATA
+718 
-726 YGRDCVITS
+726 
-735 ADGKNWEFV
+735 
-744 ILPEKQYSQI
+744 EK
-754 LVEYKDK
+754 
-761 LYSFDNGHASLVT
+761 
-774 EDGTTWTVWQDMSYI
+774 
-789 KAAAVSQGKL
+789 
-799 LLINRDET
+799 
-807 YQCTEDMKNWI
+807 
-818 TANYA
+818 
-823 AAVREYCAANE
+823 VREYCAANE
-834 TNYLFQLSPQ
+834 TNYFFQLSPQ

-853 TGSSAFDEIRNLLY
+853 TGPSAFDEIRNLLY
-867 QYLVYNTTI
+867 QYLIYNTTI

-895 NRENDIQGNYVITQ
+895 NRENGIQGNYVITQ